1 MKVLIISLLVLC
13 SLRVS
18 AQEDF
23 HEKAVLIAQ
32 QTPES
37 KSDKIENLATYW
49 LSKTQSKSEL
59 CAIVYAWIGQNIR
72 YDVAQYKMGA
82 KPASAEELYL
92 SALRNRKAVCDGY
105 ANLLAALLKQM
116 NIQAWVISG
125 YTRKDKVV
133 RDEGHSW
140 VCVMDGQNWRMFD
153 PTWGA
158 GYLQNDRYVSS
169 FNWTWFSVSPED
181 FVKTHMPFDVAWQ
194 CLNQVLLPSCFV
206 NETCNDSKHA
216 TFAFS
221 DTLQQSFTDGEKLS
235 VSRMLGRIKRYAVF
249 NRTTQAFYQVWENNL
264 KVIKYNEQAEKLNA
278 VSLSL
283 NNINKT
289 AREASDNLT
298 KYFAFKQKGTQQSS
312 IAQACLKKAEVLTN
326 KSLADLSAF
335 GDIPPT
341 HEENAKKLKSFI
353 LNMRDIIRKEISE

>member
-1 MKVLIISLLVLC
+1 MKVLMISLLVLC
-13 SLRVS
+13 SLVVS

-23 HEKAVLIAQ
+23 REKAVVIAQ

-37 KSDKIENLATYW
+37 KSDKIETLSTYW
-49 LSKTQSKSEL
+49 LSKTQNRSEL
-59 CAIVYAWIGQNIR
+59 CAIAYAWIGKNIQ
-72 YDVAQYKMGA
+72 YDVAQYKMGV

-92 SALRNRKAVCDGY
+92 SALHNRKAVCDGY
-105 ANLLAALLKQM
+105 ANLFVALLKQM
-116 NIQAWVISG
+116 NIEAWVISG

-140 VCVMDGQNWRMFD
+140 VSVFDGTNWKMFD

-158 GYLQNDRYVSS
+158 GYLQSDRYISS
-169 FNWTWFSVSPED
+169 FNWTWFSVSPEE

-194 CLNQVLLPSCFV
+194 CLNHILLPSGFV
-206 NETCNDSKHA
+206 SETCGDSKHV
-216 TFAFS
+216 FLAFG
-221 DTLQQSFTDGEKLS
+221 DTLQQSFTDGEEMR
-235 VSRMLGRIKRYAVF
+235 VSRMLERIKRYAVF

-264 KVIKYNEQAEKLNA
+264 KVIKYNEQVEKLNA
-278 VSLSL
+278 ASLKL

-289 AREASDNLT
+289 AREASDNLAR
-298 KYFAFKQKGTQQSS
+298 YFAYKQKGTQRSH
-312 IAQACLKKAEVLTN
+312 IAQTCLKKAEELTN

-335 GDIPPT
+335 GDIPQT

-353 LNMRDIIRKEISE
+353 LNMRDVIRKEITE